1 MYSTPSIFYGHKY
14 LPLEYINTLVQP
26 YDNTLSINIWVYLT
40 IFPPLAWLV
49 ILAMLM
55 LVAMLLLI
63 STKCYGDSTDF
74 ENISVTYS
82 LHITFL
88 YLIQLSDDKI
98 KLFRSK
104 PLKVALVTWAIG
116 CYLVFSYY
124 AATLTADMTTGPPE
138 SKIRYEAENNHHK
151 IPLSCD

>member
-1 MYSTPSIFYGHKY
+1 
-14 LPLEYINTLVQP
+14 
-26 YDNTLSINIWVYLT
+26 
-40 IFPPLAWLV
+40 
-49 ILAMLM
+49 M

-98 KLFRSK
+98 KLFKSK